1 MCRNR
6 AAACACCCSNIRIFN
21 CSYRLLSL
29 IFVCRS
35 TADFRIGY
43 SSAHRRCAGCA
54 YRADNGKNVRIVQGV
69 CTYSFSVINGCA
81 INNSAACAVRLRYGN
96 IAAYSSSTARAY
108 TCCNIIAVAAVFC
121 IGAYGNAFGFF
132 LVTFIKC
139 CTGNICFG
147 AVIKP
152 DVAQR
157 CTNTSFACTGNLPGN
172 RNNLSSIG
180 SFCRSLLCLYGR
192 INNINICSVFYIIP
206 CYTANAASLTCRC
219 NATGYSNNIAVTACF
234 GVKFFSSNIGIFN
247 ICRIVIFNI
256 RNSNSRPTGT
266 FADCSCKAA
275 RNGNNTAAAIF
286 IYIDAFIF
294 TKLIGSIAHIN
305 TLNVFAFAASNFFAA
320 GNIKI
325 AAHALS
331 NFRFTICKLIGKCF
345 FVNTVVINGNILRR
359 YVHAAAINGSNYNF
373 IITAVAFNKSIGSIM
388 HFIVNSSA
396 FNYCASTITAGRNS
410 CACRNA
416 NGNIFKRVH
425 CVYINIANIGI
436 AAAFNACIDVIIK
449 LSYGNCRPYTNLLL
463 PST

>member
-1 MCRNR
+1 M
-6 AAACACCCSNIRIFN
+6 
-21 CSYRLLSL
+21 
-29 IFVCRS
+29 
-35 TADFRIGY
+35 
-43 SSAHRRCAGCA
+43 
-54 YRADNGKNVRIVQGV
+54 
-69 CTYSFSVINGCA
+69 
-81 INNSAACAVRLRYGN
+81 RLRYSN
-96 IAAYSSSTARAY
+96 ITAYSSRTCRAY
-108 TCCNIIAVAAVFC
+108 TCRNIIAVAAVFC
-121 IGAYGNAFGFF
+121 IGSYGNAFGFCII
-132 LVTFIKC
+132 TFIKC

-157 CTNTSFACTGNLPGN
+157 RTNTSFACTGNLPGN
-172 RNNLSSIG
+172 RNNLCRIR

-192 INNINICSVFYIIP
+192 INNINVCSIFYIIP
-206 CYTANAASLTCRC
+206 CYTANTAVLICRC
-219 NATGYSNNIAVTACF
+219 NATGYSNNIAVAAGF

-266 FADCSCKAA
+266 FAGCSCKTA

-325 AAHALS
+325 AAHAFG
-331 NFRFTICKLIGKCF
+331 NFFLAVSKLIKSLF
-345 FVNTVVINGNILRR
+345 INAVFRNGYILCN
-359 YVHAAAINGSNYNF
+359 YINYAAINGSNYNF

-396 FNYCASTITAGRNS
+396 FNYCASTVTTGRNS

-449 LSYGNCRPYTNLLL
+449 LSYGNCRPYSNLLL